1 MEAALAK
8 LINLRPALQLGVA
21 WGLAATLA
29 LVILA
34 VMFAGTSYLNQQS
47 EKLTALREDLG
58 RMHQLVAALP
68 AGAEDVLS
76 DNPSAQS
83 GERSA
88 EVLRASIQTMLDAVV
103 AASGARMVSLGTA
116 PDRVLD
122 AIEYVGVSAT
132 VEGSVGEVHRVLYQL
147 ESHEQ
152 NTLVAVFSVRTTV
165 SSDADEV
172 LLVAQFQAFKPLVEE
187 PNTADAA
194 AER

>member
-132 VEGSVGEVHRVLYQL
+132 VEGSVGEVHRVFYQL